1 MKIQV
6 NYIMSWEA
14 KDCFKNWCKS
24 NNFIFVSMFRLLIV
38 LNFLLIDFNMYLHLI
53 EKDSS
58 VRSSRPEELYKKGVL
73 RNFAKFTGKQLCR
86 SFFLN
91 KVADLRPATLL
102 KKTLAQVFSCEFC
115 EIYKNTFFH
124 KTPLVAASA
133 LSYIVAMFVNS
144 LFVRL

>member
-1 MKIQV
+1 MMKIQV

-24 NNFIFVSMFRLLIV
+24 NNFIFVSMFRLLIA
-38 LNFLLIDFNMYLHLI
+38 LNFLLIHFNIYLHLI

-73 RNFAKFTGKQLCR
+73 RNFAKFTGKQLSR
-86 SFFLN
+86 SLW
-91 KVADLRPATLL
+91 
-102 KKTLAQVFSCEFC
+102 KTLAQVFSCEFC